1 MKDIELV
8 TLNHNKRKIQ
18 VVFALVLSL
27 IVIVFIGRTLAN
39 LLNDGDEVDPN
50 TQLTYYL
57 DVSYDGV
64 DKNGVQS
71 SNSTVSEVRSG
82 VLYVEDKLPDG
93 LIFNGFVTTSD
104 GSIGAVRRSDNN
116 ILCTGKVIDDTND
129 ASVNTGT
136 WNAGNTEYT
145 YHGLHYDAT
154 TRTVSFQIQNLQAG
168 CKLTVGIITTTPELD
183 DPNTVEVETRR
194 DFYNFATSREK
205 NLIINSNTVHNYM
218 KKINDIS
225 SMYNVSY
232 QYAGTIPANAP
243 SVPSTNAYVEGAK
256 VGVANNVELEGYTFS
271 GWTTSTTGVTVSNGS
286 FTMPERDVVFTGSFT
301 PDPTYNVT
309 YSLTGTSPPGYTL
322 PLQKSYYP
330 NEVVNV
336 DTLKVGD
343 IVGGYRFLGWTTNTS
358 GVVVDSSR
366 KFVMPSSNVSFTG
379 SFELITYNVSYQ
391 FFDTVLP
398 PNASSYLPASQTVT
412 PGTTVTLSSING
424 SASGYEFLGWYHDNN
439 FVMPEENVVIYGEW
453 REVQQTGT
461 FTPTIT
467 KQFVSSDTYY
477 HYGDT
482 VQFTVTIT
490 NTANYAIENVLVR
503 DSLDG
508 AYFSSGNGYTLVTD
522 SIASINTIA
531 ANSSFSLTVNYPVK
545 VTDVS
550 TVTNTVEIVSAS
562 ADSNHSGYTLSDG
575 DYSATASFTATP
587 SHTVTYS
594 LIGTTPNGYTLPTSV
609 SQYPGHSVTV
619 DTLAVG
625 DVVNGYRFLGWSS
638 NDVTISNGQFTM
650 PNNNVSIV
658 GEFELITYSLT
669 YAFTGSTL
677 PPNSQQYLP
686 ASQNYVPGVT
696 VTLETID
703 NEPDGYEFMG
713 WSSTSPSETISNGEL
728 TMPSENIVVYGTW
741 REVGEFEP
749 TITKQFI
756 SSDTYYHYGDTVQF
770 TVTVTNTASFAIENV
785 VVKEFLSGAE
795 FVSGNGYTI
804 LQDGSAQ
811 INTIA
816 AGASFHL
823 TVNYPVKVTDVSTV
837 TNTAKIMSA
846 SAATGYEGYTLKE
859 KEYAATASFT
869 ASPSHTVTYSL
880 IGTTPSGYTLPTS
893 VSQYPGHSVTVDTLA
908 VGDVVNGYRFLGW
921 SSNDVTIS
929 NGQFTMPNNNVSIV
943 GEFELI
949 TYSLTYAFTG
959 STLPPNSQQYLPA
972 SQNYVPGV
980 TVTLETIDNE
990 PDGYEFMG
998 WSSTSPSETISNG
1011 ELTMPS
1017 ENIVVYGTWR
1027 EVGEFEP
1034 TITKQF
1040 ISSDTYYHYGD
1051 TVQFTVTVTNTA
1063 SFAIEN
1069 VVVKEFL
1076 SGAEFVSGNGYTIL
1090 QDGSAQINTIAA
1102 GASFHL
1108 TVNYPV
1114 KVTDVSTVTNT
1125 AKIMSAS
1132 AATGYEGYTLKEKEY
1147 AASASFTASPS
1158 HTVTYT
1164 ITGTAPDVFVIP
1176 GDEKHYPGDT
1186 VTLNNLLSGTVVD
1199 GYRFSGWSSS
1209 DVTVTNNQLAMP
1221 TRDITVVGSFEPV
1234 DYSLTYQFSGT
1245 VLPPNSAVYLPA
1257 SQNYVAGETVI
1268 LETIDNA
1275 PNGYE
1280 FVGWTST
1287 NPSVTINNGQLIMPA
1302 NNIVVTGIWREVGT
1316 FEPTITKTV
1325 VNPKSYYDIGDTVQ
1339 FRITVNNTA
1348 DFAIQ
1353 NVIVKEFLSG
1363 AEFVSGSGYT
1373 LLQDGTAR
1381 IASIAASGSVNVN
1394 ATYTVT
1400 SEDAG
1405 TITNTVKIMSASA
1418 DSNHSGYT
1426 LFDKEYAATAS
1437 FGLQPKI
1444 TICKEITGA
1453 DTGNK
1458 FQFHIEDTNH
1468 IFDTWIVLSKDECSS
1483 IYVEPATY
1491 NIFEVVPQEYSI
1503 KTISGAINSN
1513 GSNLVVQSGNDYTI
1527 TYNNEFRRKNFLH
1540 SSGRVENTIENVSGV
1555 NSYNVIFHSNGGDG
1569 RMEDQEF
1576 EFEESKALR
1585 YNDFT
1590 HSTLHFAYWTT
1601 NQDGTGTRYDDGEV
1615 VSDLVEVGEDEIH
1628 LYAHWV
1634 DGVAMIGDTVYSTLS
1649 AAVSAVNRDST
1660 ANNNTVRTIKL
1671 LSNVNEIFTVNS
1683 GKNIVLNLQRHT
1695 VNNSEDDA
1703 LITNGGTLTIKN
1715 GTISSDA
1722 TAAATINNNSTLIL
1736 EDATVR
1742 MTASGG
1748 KQAIYSNNAY
1758 LTVRGDSHV
1767 STVSGAGENLRAA
1780 IQGNGSSGYI
1790 HIESG
1795 EVTSSYSSAIV
1806 VASGV
1811 SCNIGVLDTSVNI
1824 SSPFIQGGYLNGT
1837 NTYGIENS
1845 SSINFYDGIVKGATS
1860 AIKNETNIGKETGA
1874 SIVHTSETI
1883 SSHTY
1888 DVASPRMS
1896 YRVTFNANGGT
1907 VSEAY
1912 RDVLQG
1918 NAVGALPTPTWINHR
1933 FDGWLDANDVEYD
1946 ATSVINENV
1955 TLIAHWTLVETV
1967 RITFNAND
1975 GSVSEPYRD
1984 VVKGE
1989 AIGTLPIPERLDYTF
2004 DGWFD
2009 TNNQLV
2015 SATDT
2020 FNSNATLTAHW
2031 TANQYITIYF
2041 AANGGTM
2048 AQTDESRIITR
2059 GAAVGQLPEVSRA
2072 NYTFDGWFD
2081 TNNQLVSPTD
2091 TFNGTTTLTAHWTA
2105 IEYVRITFAPNSGTV
2120 SEPYRDIV
2128 KGTAIG
2134 QLPKPTR
2141 SNYEFD
2147 YWYDA
2152 NNNNAV
2158 ASASTTFN
2166 SDATLTAHWT
2176 SINDAMYFAIGNQE
2190 FKTLANAL
2198 TAVSNNTETTITFIR
2213 DVVATSATTVESTKN
2228 VILDLNG
2235 HTFTTTSSNSKM
2247 NMIVN
2252 KGTLRLRN
2260 GTITSYR
2267 PDGVINIES
2276 GGTLYIEDTVTI
2288 NALTRAAVYNLS
2300 GTVYI
2305 YGGTITSRAEG
2316 NFNGLNRATLTNF
2329 TGSTMV
2335 ITGGEIVN
2343 TAGPAV
2349 SSASSLIIGVKSDG
2363 IVSNTSP
2370 SFTGTTYGIESSGT
2384 LNFYDGIVKGLT
2396 GSIRG
2401 TVSETEPGTTRV
2413 DTTDGNY
2420 HVTYYN

>member
-713 WSSTSPSETISNGEL
+713 WSSTNPSETISNGEL
-728 TMPSENIVVYGTW
+728 TMPSENIIVYGTW
-741 REVGEFEP
+741 RE
-749 TITKQFI
+749 I
-756 SSDTYYHYGDTVQF
+756 
-770 TVTVTNTASFAIENV
+770 
-785 VVKEFLSGAE
+785 
-795 FVSGNGYTI
+795 
-804 LQDGSAQ
+804 
-811 INTIA
+811 
-816 AGASFHL
+816 
-823 TVNYPVKVTDVSTV
+823 
-837 TNTAKIMSA
+837 
-846 SAATGYEGYTLKE
+846 
-859 KEYAATASFT
+859 
-869 ASPSHTVTYSL
+869 
-880 IGTTPSGYTLPTS
+880 
-893 VSQYPGHSVTVDTLA
+893 
-908 VGDVVNGYRFLGW
+908 
-921 SSNDVTIS
+921 
-929 NGQFTMPNNNVSIV
+929 
-943 GEFELI
+943 
-949 TYSLTYAFTG
+949 
-959 STLPPNSQQYLPA
+959 
-972 SQNYVPGV
+972 
-980 TVTLETIDNE
+980 
-990 PDGYEFMG
+990 
-998 WSSTSPSETISNG
+998 
-1011 ELTMPS
+1011 
-1017 ENIVVYGTWR
+1017 
-1027 EVGEFEP
+1027 GEFEP